1 MSYKKS
7 THKKFIASLN
17 WWLYQKL
24 KLYADDNGM
33 SVSAAVRFIIN
44 QFFKK
49 TI

>member
-1 MSYKKS
+1 MADKNS
-7 THKKFIASLN
+7 THKKFGISLN
-17 WWLYQKL
+17 WWIYEKL

-33 SVSAAVRFIIN
+33 SIRAAVRFIIN